1 MNVFCTVVQLVMKEI
16 FSTVQCAIMKMFV
29 EAKIG
34 LTKRYVLLKLDSGK
48 YWHPPWL
55 HYTLNILDN
64 KLDKVLRH

>member
-1 MNVFCTVVQLVMKEI
+1 MNVFCTVGYERNIQY
-16 FSTVQCAIMKMFV
+16 SQCAIMKMFV

>member
-1 MNVFCTVVQLVMKEI
+1 
-16 FSTVQCAIMKMFV
+16 MKMFV